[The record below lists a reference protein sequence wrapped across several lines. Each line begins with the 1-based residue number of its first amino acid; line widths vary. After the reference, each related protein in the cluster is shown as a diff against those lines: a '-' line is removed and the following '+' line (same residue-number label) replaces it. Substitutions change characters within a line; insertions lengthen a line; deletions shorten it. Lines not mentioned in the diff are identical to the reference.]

1 MEKLISIEEVIGL
14 HLGNTGRDSEKARLG
29 IAQMINCLC
38 GYSSYDG
45 YKVKTSEHEYL
56 ILIDNAQNCCES
68 WGYFASEDDFDSFIG
83 KNLNSIELTDLALNN
98 KKVEESGYYDDY
110 GGIQFV
116 NFKFN
121 DGSVLQ
127 FAVYN
132 AHNGYYGHPIIIA
145 KDEDI
150 LLQDT
155 L

>member
-1 MEKLISIEEVIGL
+1 MEKLISIDEVIGL
-14 HLGNTGRDSEKARLG
+14 HLGNPGRNSEKARLG
-29 IAQMINCLC
+29 MAQMINYMC
-38 GYSSYDG
+38 GCSSYDG

-56 ILIDNAQNCCES
+56 ILIDNEQNCCES

-83 KNLNSIELTDLALNN
+83 KSLNSIELTDLALNN
-98 KKVEESGYYDDY
+98 KKVEESGYYDDC

-145 KDEDI
+145 KDENI